1 MLLCSSVA
9 WCEVPF
15 RVTTVTKDGFAA
27 DTEWYTMAIGSSGLF
42 ISDNAGKEFISVK
55 SNRSELADADLWCFS
70 GDEKSGYKIYNKQ
83 AGPGK
88 VLAAPTK
95 MSGDAGST
103 AYVVLK
109 EDAAPAYSAVW
120 TFAPSKDLGNNV
132 EAYYLAPKGASK
144 NIVNNRGGKLA
155 FWTTGADTGSSVV
168 IAICRNEVKIDALN
182 GTFTTGNAAGTW
194 FSK

>member
-42 ISDNAGKEFISVK
+42 ISDNADKDFIAVK
-55 SNRSELADADLWCFS
+55 SNRSELADADLWCFA

-95 MSGDAGST
+95 MSGDAGSK
-103 AYVVLK
+103 AYVVLQSN
-109 EDAAPAYSAVW
+109 PTRLCISIQH
-120 TFAPSKDLGNNV
+120 NV
-132 EAYYLAPKGASK
+132 DICSLERS
-144 NIVNNRGGKLA
+144 RRQCGGILPCPQRHKQEY
-155 FWTTGADTGSSVV
+155 
-168 IAICRNEVKIDALN
+168 CE
-182 GTFTTGNAAGTW
+182 
-194 FSK
+194 